1 MLKGLSVV
9 RNFLRPKS
17 EPLRSQQRFRSE
29 AHNVLTEK
37 VNKISLRSDDD
48 KKSQT
53 LVGIASYSY

>member
-17 EPLRSQQRFRSE
+17 GPLRSQQRFRSE